1 MSAKMKFDKF
11 LGKVRESDETD
22 VSGSDGNSTA
32 AKITVNGVSP
42 DSEGNIA
49 LDAKNISFNLKD
61 DSTGADIPT
70 SSAIGDL
77 NLQVFFE
84 SMQTA
89 IFTING
95 RSLSPDSKLT
105 GEITIAGDAIFLEP
119 DGSETP
125 MQDWDGN
132 PLNEKTVYNLAYDL
146 YTYGIREIMINGD
159 GSQTYWPD
167 RGTAD
172 LDLTAEKIDV
182 YRNYDPDGFVQYR
195 YTAMNALV
203 DMNWVKMEIPEY
215 GDITSTDEMGESYD
229 STMVTHYAPCN
240 GWLII
245 EWCSD
250 SLKDDSYVEIGGVQ
264 FHLGTVSEAGGLAWR
279 QFIFPIATS
288 TEWFIYD
295 DEVRSYRVRFLP
307 CSNIVNLYGE

>member
-1 MSAKMKFDKF
+1 MVKYDPV
-11 LGKVRESDETD
+11 LGAFRTIDDGSQN
-22 VSGSDGNSTA
+22 SGGA
-32 AKITVNGVSP
+32 ANITVNGISP
-42 DSEGNIA
+42 DPEGNIQLNA
-49 LDAKNISFNLKD
+49 ENISF
-61 DSTGADIPT
+61 
-70 SSAIGDL
+70 SSKNSMGEDFPCSASISRE

-84 SMQTA
+84 SMQYA
-89 IFTING
+89 IFSVNG
-95 RSLSPDSKLT
+95 HCAYIDPSNP
-105 GEITIAGDAIFLEP
+105 IAVQGDISIYGDTMFLETP
-119 DGSETP
+119 GNETP

-146 YTYGIREIMINGD
+146 YTYGIRKIMINGD

-279 QFIFPIATS
+279 QFIFPIASS